1 MAVLVTMVVV
11 VALVLTFIATASL
24 WWMMHAWRTPETFES
39 IRSNPNGHTQLS
51 FSVIVPCRQESETV
65 MAETVRRLLAQDHPD
80 FEIIISLGHD
90 DLETIFA
97 AERIASASSQVRLS
111 INHDPIKNK
120 PRQLNSALLDCR
132 KEVVGIIDAES
143 LTAPGLLRRIDMAFQ
158 GNFIADGALKD
169 QIAVVQGAVHL
180 VNLRSKWFSLRNCLE
195 YRIWFRSRLH
205 GHADAGFIPLGG
217 NTVFIRRQLLEEIGG
232 WDGDCLAED
241 CEIGVRLS
249 VLRKRIVCLYAPEL
263 ITREETPD
271 TVRAFVKQ
279 RTRWSLGFM
288 QVMAKGDWKRLP
300 TVAER
305 VRAFVLLGQ
314 QYMVAFSGLVLP
326 LAIGSAI
333 IGNLPVVAVLLAFLP
348 LVPTILTLSFEALIL
363 HEFGRD
369 VGIRIRVTDYAW
381 LIVSTPLYQTLL
393 AFSSLR
399 ALCKFYAGNFY
410 WEKTRHV
417 GAHLE
422 SSPIVNQAT
431 SSIRARLP
439 AR

>member
-1 MAVLVTMVVV
+1 MLVTLVVV
-11 VALVLTFIATASL
+11 VALVLTFIATSTL
-24 WWMMHAWRTPETFES
+24 WWMMHAWRTPKTFEAM
-39 IRSNPNGHTQLS
+39 RSNTDGHTQLS

-90 DLETIFA
+90 DLETISA
-97 AERIASASSQVRLS
+97 AERIASASNHVRLS
-111 INHDPIKNK
+111 INYDPIKNK

-158 GNFIADGALKD
+158 GNFISDGSIRD

-217 NTVFIRRQLLEEIGG
+217 NTVFIRRQLLEEVGG

-249 VLRKRIVCLYAPEL
+249 VLRKKIVCLYAPEL

-271 TVRAFVKQ
+271 TVGAFVKQ

-288 QVMAKGDWKRLP
+288 QVMAKGDWRRLP

-305 VRAFVLLGQ
+305 ARAFALLGQ
-314 QYMVAFSGLVLP
+314 QYMVAFSGLILP

-348 LVPTILTLSFEALIL
+348 LVPTVLTLSFEALIL
-363 HEFGRD
+363 QEFGRD
-369 VGIRIRVTDYAW
+369 VRIRVGARDYAW
-381 LIVSTPLYQTLL
+381 LIISTPLYQTLL

-399 ALCKFYAGNFY
+399 ALCKFYAGNFS

-422 SSPIVNQAT
+422 SSATVNQA
-431 SSIRARLP
+431 IGPRRAQLP
-439 AR
+439 VR